1 MSDNPKTINSQDDD
15 QRDAQLNLEINEKQK
30 EVIEKDFVPHF
41 LPTYRIKSLL
51 YPLPIVI
58 VIVFAAILAYLTFF
72 VAGIQIE
79 ESYFPEDEFGA
90 LGVVLNGVIFTIVA
104 VVSAFVIVYFIKK
117 FGIGVLKYIFGLSFA
132 FISFFMTLLFSEVI
146 IYLIFVQFPETNF
159 VLNLYFLFINVYL
172 PILTAILVFLLLYK
186 YFTSKSI
193 NTKNLIVLYVSLLI
207 SASMSIILPFW
218 STLAILIGISLWD
231 IFGVLYKHGP
241 IKAMIDIASQ
251 NDDEDN
257 LTKTEIKEKIK
268 NGEMIYD
275 TSKLE
280 IGIGDLAFYSLLTSS
295 VLIYTNNV
303 IIMILTTVAILIG
316 TGITISGLKRN
327 KILPGLPISIFLG
340 IGAFLLSQFVI
351 NIFFI

>member
-1 MSDNPKTINSQDDD
+1 MSDNPKTRNSQNDD
-15 QRDAQLNLEINEKQK
+15 QRDAQLNLEINKKQK
-30 EVIEKDFVPHF
+30 EEIEKDFIPHF

-90 LGVVLNGVIFTIVA
+90 WGVVLNGAIFTIVA
-104 VVSAFVIVYFIKK
+104 VVSAFIIVFFIKK
-117 FGIGVLKYIFGLSFA
+117 FGIDVLKYIFGLSFA
-132 FISFFMTLLFSEVI
+132 FISFFMTLMFSEVI
-146 IYLIFVQFPETNF
+146 IYLIFVQFPETTF
-159 VLNLYFLFINVYL
+159 VLKLYFLFINVYL
-172 PILTAILVFLLLYK
+172 PILTAILVFILLYK

-218 STLAILIGISLWD
+218 STIAILIGISLWD

-241 IKAMIDIASQ
+241 IKVMMDIATQ
-251 NDDEDN
+251 NDDENN
-257 LTKTEIKEKIK
+257 LTKAEIKEKIN
-268 NGEMIYD
+268 NGEVIYD

-295 VLIYTNNV
+295 VLLYTNNV

-340 IGAFLLSQFVI
+340 IGAFLLSQFVF
-351 NIFFI
+351 NIIF

>member
-1 MSDNPKTINSQDDD
+1 MSDNPKTINHQDDD
-15 QRDAQLNLEINEKQK
+15 QKDAQINLKINGEQK
-30 EVIEKDFVPHF
+30 EVIEKDFVSHF
-41 LPTYRIKSLL
+41 IPTYRIKSLL
-51 YPLPIVI
+51 YPLPIII
-58 VIVFAAILAYLTFF
+58 VIVFAAFLAYLTFF

-90 LGVVLNGVIFTIVA
+90 LAVVLNGAIFTIVA
-104 VVSAFVIVYFIKK
+104 VVSAFVIVFFIKK

-132 FISFFMTLLFSEVI
+132 FISFFMTLMFSEVI
-146 IYLIFVQFPETNF
+146 IYLIFVQFPDTTF
-159 VLNLYFLFINVYL
+159 VLKLYFLFINAYL
-172 PILTAILVFLLLYK
+172 PIMTAFLVFLLLYK

-193 NTKNLIVLYVSLLI
+193 NTKNLIILYVSLLI

-241 IKAMIDIASQ
+241 IKAMIDITSQ
-251 NDDEDN
+251 NDDEIS
-257 LTKTEIKEKIK
+257 LTKAETKEKIK
-268 NGEMIYD
+268 SGEMIYD

-295 VLIYTNNV
+295 VLLYTNNV

-340 IGAFLLSQFVI
+340 ISTFFLSQFVI

>member
-30 EVIEKDFVPHF
+30 EVVEKDLIPHF
-41 LPTYRIKSLL
+41 LPTYRIKSVL

-90 LGVVLNGVIFTIVA
+90 LAVVLNGAIFTIMA
-104 VVSAFVIVYFIKK
+104 VVSAFVIVFFIKK
-117 FGIGVLKYIFGLSFA
+117 FGIDVLKYIFGLSFA
-132 FISFFMTLLFSEVI
+132 FISFFMTLMFSEVI
-146 IYLIFVQFPETNF
+146 IYLIFVQFPETTF

-193 NTKNLIVLYVSLLI
+193 NTKNIIVLYVSLLI

-241 IKAMIDIASQ
+241 IKVMMDIASQ
-251 NDDEDN
+251 NDDEDS

-268 NGEMIYD
+268 NGESIYD
-275 TSKLE
+275 TSSLE

>member
-15 QRDAQLNLEINEKQK
+15 KRDAQLDLNINEEQK

-41 LPTYRIKSLL
+41 IPTYRIKSLL

-58 VIVFAAILAYLTFF
+58 VIVFAGILAYLTFF

-90 LGVVLNGVIFTIVA
+90 LGVLLNGAIFTIMA
-104 VVSAFVIVYFIKK
+104 VVSAFVIVFLIKK
-117 FGIGVLKYIFGLSFA
+117 FGIGVLKYIFGMSFA
-132 FISFFMTLLFSEVI
+132 FISFFMTLMFSEVI
-146 IYLIFVQFPETNF
+146 TYLIFVQFPETTF
-159 VLNLYFLFINVYL
+159 VLKLYFLFINVYL
-172 PILTAILVFLLLYK
+172 PILTAILVFILLYK
-186 YFTSKSI
+186 YYTSTSI
-193 NTKNLIVLYVSLLI
+193 NTKNLTILYVSLLI

-241 IKAMIDIASQ
+241 IKAMMDIATQ
-251 NDDEDN
+251 NDDESS
-257 LTKTEIKEKIK
+257 LTKAEIKEKIK
-268 NGEMIYD
+268 NGDVIYD

-295 VLIYTNNV
+295 VLLYTNNV

-340 IGAFLLSQFVI
+340 IGAFFLSQFVI
-351 NIFFI
+351 NIFF

>member
-15 QRDAQLNLEINEKQK
+15 QRDAQLNLEINKKQK

-41 LPTYRIKSLL
+41 MPTYRIKSSL

-79 ESYFPEDEFGA
+79 DSYFPEDELGA
-90 LGVVLNGVIFTIVA
+90 WAVVLNGAIFTIMA
-104 VVSAFVIVYFIKK
+104 VVSAFVIVFLIKK
-117 FGIGVLKYIFGLSFA
+117 FGIDVLKYIFGLSFA
-132 FISFFMTLLFSEVI
+132 FISFFMTLMFSEVI
-146 IYLIFVQFPETNF
+146 IYLIFVQFPETTF
-159 VLNLYFLFINVYL
+159 VLKLYFLINNLYL
-172 PILTAILVFLLLYK
+172 PILTAILVFILLYK

-193 NTKNLIVLYVSLLI
+193 NTKNLIVLYISLLI

-241 IKAMIDIASQ
+241 IKAMMDIASQ
-251 NDDEDN
+251 NDDENN
-257 LTKTEIKEKIK
+257 LTKAEIKERIQ
-268 NGEMIYD
+268 NGEIIYD

-295 VLIYTNNV
+295 VLLYTNNL
-303 IIMILTTVAILIG
+303 IIMALTTVAILIG
-316 TGITISGLKRN
+316 TGITVSGLKKNR
-327 KILPGLPISIFLG
+327 ILPGLPISIFLG
-340 IGAFLLSQFVI
+340 IGTFFFSQFVI
-351 NIFFI
+351 NIFFM